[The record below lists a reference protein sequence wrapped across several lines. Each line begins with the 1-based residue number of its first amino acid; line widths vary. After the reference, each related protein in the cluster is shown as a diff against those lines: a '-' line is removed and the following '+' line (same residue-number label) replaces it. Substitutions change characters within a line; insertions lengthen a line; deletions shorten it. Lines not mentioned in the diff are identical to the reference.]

1 MRWKLLFI
9 WKKNHNIPRNS
20 EGKEKKINSSFDIET
35 FKLQRISD
43 IVFFS
48 PVNNFNRVLPTNS
61 VAGIIFIKIIS
72 SLFFFISSFFYHHT
86 MLFNPPRLEV
96 KVRDHLSLSFHCN
109 YSNIAYNCR
118 VHSPKY
124 KADIIKMSFI

>member
-1 MRWKLLFI
+1 MEITFYLE
-9 WKKNHNIPRNS
+9 KKNHNIPRNS
-20 EGKEKKINSSFDIET
+20 EGKGKKKINSSFDIET

-72 SLFFFISSFFYHHT
+72 SLFFNFFFFYHHT

-124 KADIIKMSFI
+124 KTDIIKMSFI